1 MAFHFDISDFRL
13 FVNIVESGSLTRG
26 AERTFLSLPAA
37 SQRLKNF
44 EETLGLKLLI
54 RSAQGLQV
62 TEAGKVYLEHAR
74 RVLAQLDL
82 LTSALQDF
90 GAGIKGKLRLL
101 GNTTAVTEFLPAVL
115 GSYLLDHPDVQMEL
129 RERTSDDIVR
139 AVREGAADIGI
150 VSGMVLMDKLQTLPL
165 TSSRTVVIAP
175 LGHPI
180 LEHEQ
185 VYFKEVLDYEQVCL
199 PEGSAIHEFLLQK
212 ASALHMPLSVRV
224 QVSSYDNVCRMVQ
237 SGIGIAIVPVT
248 TVSRPEFAERLG
260 VCELLDLWARRE
272 FFIVARDFQ
281 GLPRYAT
288 EFVEALREHF
298 DSQVKAIES

>member
-1 MAFHFDISDFRL
+1 MAFYFDVNDFRL

-54 RSAQGLQV
+54 RSAQGLQL
-62 TEAGKVYLEHAR
+62 TEPGKVYLEYAR
-74 RVLAQLDL
+74 RVLAQLEL
-82 LTSALQDF
+82 LTCALQDF

-115 GSYLLDHPDVQMEL
+115 GSYLREHPDVQMEL

-150 VSGMVLMDKLQTLPL
+150 VSGSVLMDKLQTLPL
-165 TSSRTVVIAP
+165 TSSRIVVIAP

-180 LEHEQ
+180 VEHEQ

-199 PEGSAIHEFLLQK
+199 PEGSAIHEFMLQH
-212 ASALHMPLSVRV
+212 ALALHRPMAVRV
-224 QVSSYDNVCRMVQ
+224 QVSSYDAMWRMVEA
-237 SGIGIAIVPVT
+237 GVGIAVVPITAVN
-248 TVSRPEFAERLG
+248 RPEVAGRVG
-260 VCELLDLWARRE
+260 VCEMLDLWARRE

-281 GLPRYAT
+281 VLPRYAA
-288 EFVEALREHF
+288 EFVEALRQHF
-298 DSQVKAIES
+298 DTQIKPTGS